1 MVIEGGKAMNKQMT
15 RRKILGLTLDI
26 GLLISIIAV
35 NDITYLRFV
44 GMLAIIWLM
53 SDEIFNKL

>member
-1 MVIEGGKAMNKQMT
+1 MNKQMT

-26 GLLISIIAV
+26 GVLISIIAV

>member
-1 MVIEGGKAMNKQMT
+1 MNKQMNK
-15 RRKILGLTLDI
+15 RKILGITLDI
-26 GLLISIIAV
+26 GLLISMLFV
-35 NDITYLRFV
+35 NDVTYLRFV